1 MQYDTE
7 TIRRVVSCRDLCEN
21 NGIKVNAKGRAR
33 CPWHDD
39 NRPSMAV
46 WRDHV
51 HCYACGAHSDAIGL
65 AGQLYGVG
73 FFDACRILAEMYGIA
88 PASGAEWQRKAD
100 EPRRTRQERQN
111 RIERLRD
118 AYVIAVREFRD
129 AEAEK
134 DLLAPSSQEVVPG
147 VLFWGAVDR
156 YNRAADAMRRAEW
169 ALIDAERR
177 DSA

>member
-1 MQYDTE
+1 MNFDTE

-51 HCYACGAHSDAIGL
+51 HCYACGAHGDALDL
-65 AGQLYGVG
+65 ARQLYGVD
-73 FFDACRILAEMYGIA
+73 FCTAKDILAQQYGIA
-88 PASGAEWQRKAD
+88 PCDSGDWKRRAEEQRRK
-100 EPRRTRQERQN
+100 RQAESD
-111 RIERLRD
+111 RIDRLRD
-118 AYVIAVREFRD
+118 AYFDAVREFRD

-134 DLLAPSSQEVVPG
+134 DLLAPASQEVVPG
-147 VLFWGAVDR
+147 VLFWAALDR
-156 YNRAADAMRRAEW
+156 YNLAADAMRRAEW
-169 ALIDAERR
+169 NLIDAERR